1 MTLWFRTWQLG
12 VKSLLLHPLRSLLTV
27 LGIFI
32 GVASVIWLLAIG
44 EGISKKAQEQ
54 IEGLGADNIIVRSV
68 KPPNESLPDSR
79 GPIPYGLT
87 RDDYYR
93 LTETIPTIDRALPIR
108 ELRRQFRHNDRLV
121 DGRLVGCTPEYA
133 LVTHLELDRGH
144 FISDAELEQKEKTC
158 ALAAEVADRLFPF
171 ENPIG
176 QSVRVEED
184 YYTIVGVMKPRDSTA
199 GVGGSLAAQD
209 FTDDVYIPI
218 STLWTRIGDIV
229 VTRRSGS
236 FEGEILQLTQ
246 ITLRVDSVDHV
257 LATADVVRN
266 VIAGKHRIA
275 DYAITVPLD
284 LLEQAKTTRLMFIV
298 FMGLI
303 AAISLIVG
311 GIGIMNIML
320 ATVTERTREIGIR
333 RASAPAQRHHPAIPR
348 RDDRAID
355 CRRADGRARRLDM
368 RTGNRLAAQRSG
380 VLLSAGDGKPARRRT
395 HHLAANRPLVDSDG
409 LRHLGGRRVDLRA
422 LPGNPRRGNG
432 SHRGLAARVGCA
444 HFPLAALG
452 LPISISRSQ
461 ATAGRTRIL
470 PSPMRPVRAT
480 STIRRVISSTRA
492 SSTHSVIS
500 TLGRNASEYSLPA
513 Y

>member
-1 MTLWFRTWQLG
+1 MTFGLRTWSLG

-54 IEGLGADNIIVRSV
+54 IESLGADNIIVRSV

-79 GPIPYGLT
+79 GPIPYGLK
-87 RDDYYR
+87 REDFER
-93 LTETIPTIDRALPIR
+93 LMTIKTVDRGLKIR

-133 LVTHLELDRGH
+133 QVTHLEVDRGH
-144 FISDAELEQKEKTC
+144 FITDAEMEQKEKTC
-158 ALAAEVADRLFPF
+158 ALSAEVADRLFPYS
-171 ENPIG
+171 NPIG
-176 QSVRVEED
+176 QSIHIDED
-184 YYTIVGVMKPRDSTA
+184 YYVVVGVMKPRESTA
-199 GVGGSLAAQD
+199 GIGGSLAAQD

-218 STLWTRIGDIV
+218 TTLWTRIGDIV

-236 FEGEILQLTQ
+236 FEGEILELSQV
-246 ITLRVDSVDHV
+246 TLRVDKVDNV
-257 LATADVVRN
+257 LATADVVRSI
-266 VIAGKHRIA
+266 IASKHRIN

-333 RASAPAQRHHPAIPR
+333 RALGAK
-348 RDDRAID
+348 
-355 CRRADGRARRLDM
+355 RADITRQFLVETIVLSIVGGL
-368 RTGNRLAAQRSG
+368 TGVAGGLTCGVVTEAARSG
-380 VLLSAGDGKPARRRT
+380 MEYFFPQVMENLPEVVHTIAPQIVPWSIPVAFGISVAVGVIFGLYPAMR
-395 HHLAANRPLVDSDG
+395 AAAMDPIEA
-409 LRHLGGRRVDLRA
+409 LRH
-422 LPGNPRRGNG
+422 
-432 SHRGLAARVGCA
+432 
-444 HFPLAALG
+444 
-452 LPISISRSQ
+452 
-461 ATAGRTRIL
+461 
-470 PSPMRPVRAT
+470 
-480 STIRRVISSTRA
+480 
-492 SSTHSVIS
+492 
-500 TLGRNASEYSLPA
+500 E
-513 Y
+513 